1 MAQYLR
7 VAAYVK
13 LAKLWER
20 RRESAIAYH
29 WQYYREKFADD
40 PNLKLV
46 DLYIDITGRK
56 EIAHRP
62 EMLRLLRDCT
72 LGKIDCIATQPQAY
86 LAANTQ
92 EFCYLIKFVFCMT
105 PEIEIITEDENYS
118 FDTLINIDQQRQA
131 LLKMANDYVG
141 LKPTAYEAWK
151 SAIVDGMNKLLD

>member
-1 MAQYLR
+1 MGKTAGERNRLS
-7 VAAYVK
+7 
-13 LAKLWER
+13 LAV
-20 RRESAIAYH
+20 
-29 WQYYREKFADD
+29 YREKFADD

-46 DLYIDITGRK
+46 DLYIDITGEK

-72 LGKIDCIATQPQAY
+72 LGKIDCIASADSSISGGKHAGILLSHQ
-86 LAANTQ
+86 
-92 EFCYLIKFVFCMT
+92 IVFSMT
-105 PEIEIITEDENYS
+105 PEIEIITEDENYK

-141 LKPTAYEAWK
+141 LKPAAYEAWK